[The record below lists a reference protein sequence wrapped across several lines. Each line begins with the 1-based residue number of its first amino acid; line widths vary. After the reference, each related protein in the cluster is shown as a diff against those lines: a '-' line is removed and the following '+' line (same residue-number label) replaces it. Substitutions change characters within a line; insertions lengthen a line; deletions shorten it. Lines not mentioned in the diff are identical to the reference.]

1 VQNQEIKEQIE
12 AIRLQVSA
20 ILNDLIVQTRQFGLP
35 PLPTSLEDYRQ
46 KLASNTYNVLVVGEA
61 KRGKSSFVNAL
72 IARELLPTDVDIAT
86 NQVFRVTNAPN
97 EAYRLR
103 FEDGST
109 QSITAEELLEYGSQ
123 SFADLRKYTSIDFS
137 HLHWIE
143 VDLPVR
149 LLPEGLSI
157 LDTPGMGTLYAAHA
171 QITQR
176 FVPLADAIIYVLDSS
191 QPVTQF
197 ELDFISSILD
207 TTTHIFFIQTKIDQ
221 FDKADWQS
229 VQKRHEEILRS
240 TFKDRLPDPH
250 VWPISS
256 LNLLKAL
263 QTNSPALL
271 KVSHQQELL
280 DALQLFLFKVAGWN
294 RCAAALQMAR
304 QYYAS
309 TRETL
314 ISQETLLAEKSTQE
328 LNDLH
333 TEASLHGQ
341 NLQDEWGTDGNKRQ
355 ELLEQ
360 LKRTVYTGKT
370 AMFKLLDMRGPIESE
385 QRNAIEAVQTL
396 DEANE
401 LGGKMFE
408 SVAFEVISRWREICE
423 QTRDRCS
430 AILGSFIETIDAL
443 APNPNEPGLTIQTI
457 PVPKLNDGMPD
468 RIDQAQ
474 SGFFLGSTLGIILI
488 ASLPIALPF
497 AVVTMAIAGSGLWGA
512 FHFWKR
518 SEVNQIKE
526 ARQKLNEH
534 LAVIM
539 QDVRR
544 RFIEPDM
551 AYDGKSLVVHY
562 FDLLTEAIQD
572 QIDEVIERKS
582 IEVRQKSALLESQA
596 RASRQEREQK
606 RLELQA
612 QLQEWEKIGQEIRET
627 SSAMQ
632 ALEPAL

>member
-1 VQNQEIKEQIE
+1 MQSQEMKEQIE
-12 AIRLQVSA
+12 AIRLQVST
-20 ILNDLIVQTRQFGLP
+20 ILNDLIVQTQKFHLP

-86 NQVFRVTNAPN
+86 NQVFRVTNASR

-103 FEDGST
+103 FEDGSA

-123 SFADLRKYTSIDFS
+123 TVADLRKQTTIDFS
-137 HLHWIE
+137 RLHWIE
-143 VDLPVR
+143 VDLPIR

-171 QITQR
+171 QVTQR
-176 FVPLADAIIYVLDSS
+176 FVPLADAVIYVLDSS

-207 TTTHIFFIQTKIDQ
+207 TTSHIFFIQTKIDQ

-229 VQKRHEEILRS
+229 VQQRHEEILR
-240 TFKDRLPDPH
+240 TKFKDRLPDLR

-294 RCAAALQMAR
+294 RCAAALQIAGH
-304 QYYAS
+304 YYTA

-314 ISQETLLAEKSTQE
+314 ASQESLLTEKSTQE

-333 TEASLHGQ
+333 AEASLHRQ
-341 NLQDEWGTDGNKRQ
+341 NLENEWGADGNRRQ
-355 ELLEQ
+355 ELLNQ
-360 LKRTVYTGKT
+360 LKRAVYAGKT
-370 AMFKLLDMRGPIESE
+370 TMFKLLDMRGPVESE
-385 QRNAIEAVQTL
+385 QRDAIEAVQTL

-408 SVAFEVISRWREICE
+408 RVAFEVISRWREICE

-430 AILGSFIETIDAL
+430 ELMGSFVETIDAL
-443 APNPNEPGLTIQTI
+443 AATPDGTGLTIQSV

-474 SGFFLGSTLGIILI
+474 SGFFLGSTLGIILV

-497 AVVTMAIAGSGLWGA
+497 AVVTLAIAGGGLWGA
-512 FHFWKR
+512 FHYWKR
-518 SEVNQIKE
+518 SEQNQIKD

-534 LAVIM
+534 LGVIM
-539 QDVRR
+539 QDVRK
-544 RFIEPDM
+544 RFIEADM
-551 AYDGKSLVVHY
+551 AYDGKSLVVYY

-572 QIDEVIERKS
+572 QIGEVIDRKS
-582 IEVRQKSALLESQA
+582 VEAKQNSTLLESQA
-596 RASRQEREQK
+596 KANRQEREQK
-606 RLELQA
+606 RAELQA
-612 QLQEWEKIGQEIRET
+612 QLREWEKIGQAIGDT
-627 SSAMQ
+627 TGAMH